1 MSSNKRWSNV
11 TRSGKL
17 HYNAEQLAVAKAA
30 SALEYARSRGY
41 PLEGRGNRWTMK
53 GHDSMVFLAD
63 GRWYW
68 NSRRLS
74 GRALDF
80 IVGYEGRTLPEAV
93 LLLNGIDLTAP
104 EAVPTAAPS
113 YAPQD
118 VPQEKRV
125 LEIPA
130 RSQDMRRSFS
140 YLAITRGIDY
150 DIVREMVR
158 QGRIFE
164 AVNQKTDGT
173 VYHNAAFAGLDDRG
187 VIQSIS
193 LRGCAVQST
202 FKAEAPGSN
211 KAFPFTMPGRKGADT
226 LYVFESA
233 IDAMSHA
240 TLCKLVGEP
249 WNDSVRVAMCGN
261 NTIQPILR
269 LLKEHPAIQNITFGL
284 DADEAGQ
291 KMTIV
296 YMEALKKAGIAE
308 ERLSV
313 LSVPYGKDW
322 NAYLQHWRALVAESA
337 ELPTTDSEPT
347 NGQPSCG
354 RIHYLD
360 KTGNVSV
367 TVAYYSPAQF
377 AAALKEL
384 TAHHAPIVAETPEQ
398 LQELERRNQ
407 RRQART
413 QKQPER

>member
-1 MSSNKRWSNV
+1 MSSNRRWSNV

-30 SALEYARSRGY
+30 SALEYARSCGY

-53 GHDSMVFLAD
+53 GHDSMVFLTD

-68 NSRRLS
+68 NSRKLS
-74 GRALDF
+74 GRAVDF

-93 LLLNGIDLTAP
+93 LLLNGIDLAAP
-104 EAVPTAAPS
+104 ETTPTAARS

-118 VPQEKRV
+118 VPQEKQL

-130 RSQDMRRSFS
+130 RSQNMRRSFS
-140 YLAITRGIDY
+140 YLAVTRGIDY
-150 DIVREMVR
+150 DIVRELVR

-164 AVNQKTDGT
+164 AVNQKADGT
-173 VYHNAAFAGLDDRG
+173 AYHSVAFAGLDDHG

-211 KAFPFTMPGRKGADT
+211 KAFPFIIPGRADTGT

-240 TLCKLVGEP
+240 TLCKLVDEP
-249 WNDSVRVAMCGN
+249 WNDGVRVVMGGN

-269 LLKEHPAIQNITFGL
+269 LLKEHPAIQNIAFCL

-291 KMTIV
+291 KMTATYV
-296 YMEALKKAGIAE
+296 DALKKAGIAE
-308 ERLSV
+308 DRLSV

-322 NAYLQHWRALVAESA
+322 NAYLQHWRSVVARYA
-337 ELPTTDSEPT
+337 ELPATEAEHPDPKMW
-347 NGQPSCG
+347 CG
-354 RIHYLD
+354 RIHYLQTD
-360 KTGNVSV
+360 GTVSKTAAYCTPEKFQA
-367 TVAYYSPAQF
+367 TVREM
-377 AAALKEL
+377 KR
-384 TAHHAPIVAETPEQ
+384 TAAPIVVETPQQ
-398 LQELERRNQ
+398 LQEQERRQTRLQNQ
-407 RRQART
+407 I
-413 QKQPER
+413 ER

>member
-1 MSSNKRWSNV
+1 MSSNRRWSNV
-11 TRSGKL
+11 TRSGRL

-30 SALEYARSRGY
+30 SALEYARSQGY
-41 PLEGRGNRWTMK
+41 PLVGSGSRWTMQ

-68 NSRRLS
+68 NSRGLS
-74 GRALDF
+74 GRAVDF

-104 EAVPTAAPS
+104 ETAPTAVPS
-113 YAPQD
+113 YEPQN
-118 VPQEKRV
+118 VAQEKRS

-140 YLAITRGIDY
+140 YLAVTRGIDY
-150 DIVREMVR
+150 DIVRELVR

-164 AVNQKTDGT
+164 TVNQKDG
-173 VYHNAAFAGLDDRG
+173 VSYHNAAFAGLDDRG

-193 LRGCAVQST
+193 LRGCAAQST
-202 FKAEAPGSN
+202 FKAEVPGSN
-211 KAFPFTMPGRKGADT
+211 KAFPFVVPGRADAGT

-240 TLCKLVGEP
+240 TLCKLAGEP
-249 WNDSVRVAMCGN
+249 WNDGVRVAMGGN
-261 NTIQPILR
+261 NTILPIHR
-269 LLKEHPAIQNITFGL
+269 LLKEHPAIQNITFCL
-284 DADEAGQ
+284 DSDEAGR
-291 KMTIV
+291 KMTTA

-322 NAYLQHWRALVAESA
+322 NAYLQHWRTLVAKSA

-347 NGQPSCG
+347 NGQPCCG
-354 RIHYLD
+354 RVHYLD

-367 TVAYYSPAQF
+367 TVAYYSTAQF

-407 RRQART
+407 RRQLRT

>member
-30 SALEYARSRGY
+30 SALEYARSSGY
-41 PLEGRGNRWTMK
+41 PLVGRGNRWTMK
-53 GHDSMVFLAD
+53 GHDSMVFLTD

-104 EAVPTAAPS
+104 ETTPTATRS

-118 VPQEKRV
+118 VPQEKQL

-130 RSQDMRRSFS
+130 RSQNMRRSFS
-140 YLAITRGIDY
+140 YLAVTRGIDY
-150 DIVREMVR
+150 DIVRELVR

-164 AVNQKTDGT
+164 AVNQKADGT
-173 VYHNAAFAGLDDRG
+173 VYHSVAFAGLDDHG

-193 LRGCAVQST
+193 LRGCAVQSA

-211 KAFPFTMPGRKGADT
+211 KAFPFIIPGRADAGT

-240 TLCKLVGEP
+240 TLCKLVNEP
-249 WNDSVRVAMCGN
+249 WNDGVRVAMGGN

-269 LLKEHPAIQNITFGL
+269 LLTEHPAIQNIAFCL
-284 DADEAGQ
+284 DADEAGR
-291 KMTIV
+291 KMTAA
-296 YMEALKKAGIAE
+296 YMEALKKAGIPE
-308 ERLSV
+308 EQLSV
-313 LSVPYGKDW
+313 LPVPYGKDW
-322 NAYLQHWRALVAESA
+322 NAYLQHWRSVVARYA
-337 ELPTTDSEPT
+337 ELPTTEAEYPDLKT
-347 NGQPSCG
+347 WCG
-354 RIHYLD
+354 RIHYLQAD
-360 KTGNVSV
+360 GTVRK
-367 TVAYYSPAQF
+367 TVAYCTPEKFQTAVHEMKR
-377 AAALKEL
+377 AA
-384 TAHHAPIVAETPEQ
+384 APIVVETPQQ
-398 LQELERRNQ
+398 LQALERRQTRLQNQ
-407 RRQART
+407 I
-413 QKQPER
+413 ER